1 MEDCTLFWRDWDCTE
16 RDDEP
21 GTFCEYTES
30 VESEKK
36 AIAVENMIKKN
47 LGMEVYRNIYYAIL
61 AEDAKKANAVLGM
74 MQEARRI
81 HDKRKIMEHLSYE
94 QVRKVFELK
103 RTVENEAHCFQE
115 FIRFSELE
123 SGVLFSKIAPKNQV
137 LTCIADHFANRL
149 PLENWMIYDETHQM
163 FLIHRKQQ
171 NWFLVWNEKLNKEK
185 INRVSYAE
193 NTYSEL
199 WKGFFEN
206 ISIEERESYQRQ
218 RQHLPI
224 RFRGNMVEFV

>member
-1 MEDCTLFWRDWDCTE
+1 M
-16 RDDEP
+16 
-21 GTFCEYTES
+21 
-30 VESEKK
+30 
-36 AIAVENMIKKN
+36 
-47 LGMEVYRNIYYAIL
+47 
-61 AEDAKKANAVLGM
+61 
-74 MQEARRI
+74 
-81 HDKRKIMEHLSYE
+81 
-94 QVRKVFELK
+94 
-103 RTVENEAHCFQE
+103 ENEAHCFQE

-123 SGVLFSKIAPKNQV
+123 SGSAFFEIAPKNQV

-185 INRVSYAE
+185 NKQGYPMQK

-224 RFRGNMVEFV
+224 RFRGNMVEFCTIIDKK

>member
-1 MEDCTLFWRDWDCTE
+1 
-16 RDDEP
+16 
-21 GTFCEYTES
+21 
-30 VESEKK
+30 
-36 AIAVENMIKKN
+36 
-47 LGMEVYRNIYYAIL
+47 
-61 AEDAKKANAVLGM
+61 
-74 MQEARRI
+74 
-81 HDKRKIMEHLSYE
+81 
-94 QVRKVFELK
+94 
-103 RTVENEAHCFQE
+103 
-115 FIRFSELE
+115 
-123 SGVLFSKIAPKNQV
+123 
-137 LTCIADHFANRL
+137 
-149 PLENWMIYDETHQM
+149 MIYDETHQM

-224 RFRGNMVEFV
+224 RFRGNMVEFVQ